1 MSAETEQV
9 QGQDGDKVQKN
20 FDSNFK
26 KLVALFQGER
36 NLRKSKVPHTELGAV
51 VEELI
56 KDKKAKAI
64 EDFKAAAIVIMDK
77 KVEFDKEIKKLEAE
91 FKQKK
96 DAKLKEFTEEMQ
108 NLFKKVEGIEQIE
121 KSYYESLKIAGK
133 ADEKNTPATE

>member
-9 QGQDGDKVQKN
+9 QDGDKVQKN

-26 KLVALFQGER
+26 KLVALFQGEK
-36 NLRKSKVPHTELGAV
+36 NLRKSKVPHTDLGAV

-64 EDFKAAAIVIMDK
+64 ENFKASAVTIMDK

-96 DAKLKEFTEEMQ
+96 DTKLKEFTEEMLS
-108 NLFKKVEGIEQIE
+108 LFKQVEGIEQIE

-133 ADEKNTPATE
+133 ADEKKPE